1 MHYYCHF
8 TSPIRRYPDLM
19 THRIIKRV
27 LINPKNLE
35 GDLTHFNQILPSISD
50 ISSKQERKAIE
61 CERAVND
68 MLSAWYMQK
77 YRDKFL
83 DGTIT
88 SVTSFGMFVT
98 LENGIEG
105 LVSLNNLIDYFDY
118 DSYNMSYSN
127 GIITYKLGDKVT
139 VVVLDADRKSRKIDF
154 MFKEYYLKW
163 RNYNEGYLY
172 K

>member
-1 MHYYCHF
+1 
-8 TSPIRRYPDLM
+8 
-19 THRIIKRV
+19 
-27 LINPKNLE
+27 
-35 GDLTHFNQILPSISD
+35 
-50 ISSKQERKAIE
+50 
-61 CERAVND
+61 

-154 MFKEYYLKW
+154 MFKADYLKW

>member
-1 MHYYCHF
+1 
-8 TSPIRRYPDLM
+8 
-19 THRIIKRV
+19 
-27 LINPKNLE
+27 
-35 GDLTHFNQILPSISD
+35 
-50 ISSKQERKAIE
+50 
-61 CERAVND
+61 
-68 MLSAWYMQK
+68 MLSQCQTLNK
-77 YRDKFL
+77 I
-83 DGTIT
+83 IT
-88 SVTSFGMFVT
+88 KKDFS
-98 LENGIEG
+98 

-154 MFKEYYLKW
+154 MFKADYLKW